1 MIANEAELE
10 QTRQNLAGVE
20 AAIESLRKE
29 LMPDHETNFR
39 VYAQPWLDFKAQ
51 FEADIQAYLRQS
63 EASSNG
69 VPPRAEAADTK
80 SLELT

>member
-10 QTRQNLAGVE
+10 QARQNLAGVE

-29 LMPDHETNFR
+29 LMPDHETSFR
-39 VYAQPWLDFKAQ
+39 AYAQPWLDFKEQ

-63 EASSNG
+63 EASSSG
-69 VPPRAEAADTK
+69 VLPQAEASDTK